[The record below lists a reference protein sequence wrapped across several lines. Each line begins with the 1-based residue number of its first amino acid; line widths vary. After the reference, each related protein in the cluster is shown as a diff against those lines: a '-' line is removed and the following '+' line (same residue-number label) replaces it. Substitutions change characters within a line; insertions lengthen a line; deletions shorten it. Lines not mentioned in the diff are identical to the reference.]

1 MEKKMPEIKIGGRSI
16 PLYYSTYETI
26 AIQREI
32 GCTAFQLNEKVFG
45 VETIDEEK
53 DKTMDNIRLTITR
66 DPDKM
71 EALGKLIAILG
82 NAGLEEEGK
91 EADLTAKW
99 VLRNMKPAMVL
110 IYAIGVMTVI
120 SQGNMIEA
128 QEENKGKETDVILEE
143 ENAKKPQGN

>member
-1 MEKKMPEIKIGGRSI
+1 MDKKMPEIKIGGRSI

-32 GCTAFQLNEKVFG
+32 GCTAFQLNDQVFG

-53 DKTMDNIRLTITR
+53 DKTMDNIRLTVAN
-66 DPDKM
+66 DPEKT
-71 EALGKLIAILG
+71 EKLGKLIRILG
-82 NAGLEEEGK
+82 NAGLEESGEEGN
-91 EADLTAKW
+91 LTDKW

-143 ENAKKPQGN
+143 ENAKKTQGN